1 MTSATILTILSNPN
15 VIDAIIGV
23 GTFIFGVVTTFL
35 YKKKEISEGK
45 EYSNFNLL
53 VEIAKEEALKL
64 AEVNITS
71 EEKKV
76 VAIREIKKRIPQKI
90 APFISDEMIEQALV
104 LAYQYYIKPNIK
116 KEVN

>member
-15 VIDAIIGV
+15 VIDAIIGI
-23 GTFIFGVVTTFL
+23 GTFLFGVVTTFL
-35 YKKKEISEGK
+35 YKKKEIGEGK

-76 VAIREIKKRIPQKI
+76 VAIKEIKKRIPEKI
-90 APFISDEMIEQALV
+90 APFISDAMIEQALV
-104 LAYQYYIKPNIK
+104 LAYQYYIKPTLNK
-116 KEVN
+116 KL